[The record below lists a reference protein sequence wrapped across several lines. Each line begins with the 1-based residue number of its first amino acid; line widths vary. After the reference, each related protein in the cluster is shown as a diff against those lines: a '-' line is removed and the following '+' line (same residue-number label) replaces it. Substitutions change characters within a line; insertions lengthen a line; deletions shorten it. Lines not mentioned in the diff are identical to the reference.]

1 MDSAPIELRKPVKDF
16 GRDVSRVTIAREA
29 TGADLLA
36 IDGLGA
42 IKSTLVLIQ
51 RMCVDQDGKPMSQ
64 ACVESMTAR
73 DIKAIET
80 ALVPF
85 VADGPQT

>member
-1 MDSAPIELRKPVKDF
+1 MEPVTIQLRTPVKDF
-16 GRDVSRVTIAREA
+16 GRDVSRVTITREA
-29 TGADLLA
+29 TGGDLLA
-36 IDGLGA
+36 IEGSGNIRA
-42 IKSTLVLIQ
+42 TLILIQ
-51 RMCVDQDGKPMSQ
+51 RMTVDQDGKSMSM

-80 ALVPF
+80 ALGPF

>member
-1 MDSAPIELRKPVKDF
+1 MEPVTIQLRTPVKDF
-16 GRDVSRVTIAREA
+16 GRDVSRVTITREA

-36 IDGLGA
+36 IEGCGNIRA
-42 IKSTLVLIQ
+42 TLVLIQ
-51 RMCVDQDGKPMSQ
+51 RMTVDQDGKSMSQ
-64 ACVESMTAR
+64 ACIESMTSR

-80 ALVPF
+80 AMIPF